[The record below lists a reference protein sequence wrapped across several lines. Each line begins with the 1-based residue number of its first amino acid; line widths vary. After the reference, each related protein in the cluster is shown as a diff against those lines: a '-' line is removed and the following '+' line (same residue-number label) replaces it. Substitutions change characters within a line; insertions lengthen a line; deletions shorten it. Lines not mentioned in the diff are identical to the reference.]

1 MTVFPRTD
9 TRKPIEPSI
18 DTARTQQWSSSL
30 QTVLDQPASNLPAQM
45 AVAGTIFCLIFSA
58 WAWFGSIDEVASAT
72 GKLIPKDEVFKIHAI
87 ELGKVVNVAVKE
99 GETVKA
105 GQVLVELD
113 TDLSVK
119 EVERLEALLFAL
131 RTERVQLEGMRDGIR
146 LQAQSQTAISEATV
160 QSQQSTITQSKLT
173 VDNSRLQLNQ
183 LQEDSAAQRSR
194 LARLQPL
201 YADGALP
208 KEYLFEAE
216 QRLRDRQRTI
226 TETQGNLDKTL
237 VEINRSQLGLSEK
250 IAEAHRSRLMM
261 LQQIKELEIKL
272 TELDSKF
279 NESRVL
285 LESAKTKLKQRFLYA
300 PVTGVVSTLN
310 LRQSGE
316 VVQPGQSIAEIAP
329 MGKPLVLSTV
339 LPNQEAGFVKV
350 GMPVQI
356 KLDAYPFQEYGVI
369 SGRVMTISPDSKL
382 DERRG
387 QVYRVDVEL
396 LQHQINAKGQTI
408 QFKPGQT
415 AAAEIVTR
423 QRRIADVLLDPF
435 KKLQGT
441 NL

>member
-1 MTVFPRTD
+1 MTVFPTD
-9 TRKPIEPSI
+9 TRKPLESSI
-18 DTARTQQWSSSL
+18 NTAHTQQWSSSL

-45 AVAGTIFCLIFSA
+45 AVAGTVFCLIFSA

-183 LQEDSAAQRSR
+183 LQEDSAAQQSR

-237 VEINRSQLGLSEK
+237 VEIDRSQSGLSEK
-250 IAEAHRSRLMM
+250 MAEANRSRLMM

-272 TELDSKF
+272 TELDSQF

-300 PVTGVVSTLN
+300 PVAGVVSTLN

-316 VVQPGQSIAEIAP
+316 VVQPGQPIAEIAP
-329 MGKPLVLSTV
+329 VGKPLVLSTV

-387 QVYRVDVEL
+387 QVYRVDIEL